1 MEYISPKN
9 MNMRPTPN
17 VNNSPIKSVPANTS
31 VPVLETYEYSNGDKW
46 AKVTYQN
53 VTGWIAV
60 IHLGVVYGTLTE
72 TQPPTEPPTAPAFP
86 QSFTLTN
93 PDGNSAEYAFV
104 RIIQ

>member
-72 TQPPTEPPTAPAFP
+72 TQPPTEPPPARIPDYFD
-86 QSFTLTN
+86 LIA
-93 PDGNSAEYAFV
+93 PDGSKTRYVKA
-104 RIIQ
+104 